1 MSEKGFEEGTSYC
14 EVAESKLEESVL
26 VIETVDSLKDLRR
39 LIHEKTLSG
48 YSFHSVTV
56 SSRGTLYVFFKTK
69 VKTKITRITG

>member
-1 MSEKGFEEGTSYC
+1 MSEKGFEEGTPYC
-14 EVAESKLEESVL
+14 EMAESKQEESVL
-26 VIETVDSLKDLRR
+26 VIETVDSLKDLQR
-39 LIHEKTLSG
+39 LIHEKILSG